1 VTGKQVFLLI
11 LRVLMESGVVAA
23 LAFWG
28 FSTGNST
35 GTKLALGL
43 GAPIIGFGL
52 WGAVDF
58 HQAGRLAE
66 PLRLLQELVISGV
79 AALALVDA
87 GQVGLG
93 VGLALLS
100 IAYHALVYVLGS
112 TLLKAHTT
120 SRTLDTGPP

>member
-1 VTGKQVFLLI
+1 MTAKQALLLA
-11 LRVLMESGVVAA
+11 LRVLMETGVVAA

-28 FSTGNST
+28 FSTGDSA
-35 GTKLALGL
+35 GTKLVLGL
-43 GAPIIGFGL
+43 GAPIIGFGV

-58 HQAGRLAE
+58 HQAGRFAE
-66 PLRLLQELVISGV
+66 PLRLLEELVISAV

-100 IAYHALVYVLGS
+100 IVYHALVYVFGS
-112 TLLKAHTT
+112 TLLKPQAAR
-120 SRTLDTGPP
+120 RTLDPGRP